1 VTGKPHKLLLF
12 SMEGPLLKE
21 KDVLPTMEVLENVL
35 GESYSAYIELMGI
48 MTNPE
53 FGLVTQWHYYSDGKA
68 WLCKV
73 SYKKKTV
80 FWLSVWDKFFKV
92 GFYFTE
98 KNSSGVLKLDIE
110 EKIKEDFVQRKS
122 IGKLMPLSININSR
136 EQIADVLKIIGYKKS
151 LK

>member
-1 VTGKPHKLLLF
+1 METQLLR
-12 SMEGPLLKE
+12 E
-21 KDVLPTMEVLENVL
+21 KDILPTMEVLEYAL
-35 GESYSAYIELMGI
+35 GESFPTYSELMGI
-48 MTNPE
+48 ITNPE
-53 FGLVTQWHYYSDGKA
+53 FGLVTQWHYYNDGKA

-98 KNSSGVLKLDIE
+98 KNCSGVLTLDIE
-110 EKIKEDFVQRKS
+110 KEIKKDFVQRKS
-122 IGKLMPLSININSR
+122 IGKLMPLSINVNSR